1 MFVRE
6 VKFNFKNIEKDS
18 YLNSLIFKDLTF
30 LKFSKNIIFLTGQN
44 GVGKTTFMESI
55 AYDFNLNKYGGSKN
69 FILDEDNKPELY
81 NFIDVLK
88 LLNRPRDAFFFRSDT
103 FFNLE
108 DDLKR
113 YNSPGYDY
121 SGDRSFKEQSHGES
135 FMSFFQNR
143 IGDNGIY
150 FFDEPET
157 ALAYENQILFL
168 FMLREFE
175 KLNNQIFIITHSPIL
190 LSYPNA
196 EIFNFSLD
204 GVEKL
209 EYEQTDQ
216 YNNYKDFLDNY
227 QRFQKEIMDDKII

>member
-6 VKFNFKNIEKDS
+6 VKFNFKNVQKDS
-18 YLNSLIFKDLTF
+18 YLNNLIFKNISS
-30 LKFSKNIIFLTGQN
+30 LKFTKDIIFLTGRN
-44 GVGKTTFMESI
+44 GVGKTTFMESL
-55 AYDFNLNKYGGSKN
+55 AYNFNLNKYGGSKN
-69 FILDEDNKPELY
+69 FILDEDKKPELFD
-81 NFIDVLK
+81 FI
-88 LLNRPRDAFFFRSDT
+88 LLVKEVKKPRDAFFFRSDS

-113 YNSPGYDY
+113 YKSSKFDY
-121 SGDRSFKEQSHGES
+121 SGERSFKEQSHGES

-157 ALAYENQILFL
+157 ALSYENQILFL

-190 LSYPNA
+190 LSFPNA
-196 EIFNFSLD
+196 QILNFTLDEIEN
-204 GVEKL
+204 L
-209 EYEQTDQ
+209 EYEQTEQ
-216 YNNYKDFLDNY
+216 YKNYKYFLDNY
-227 QRFQKEIMDDKII
+227 KRFQKEVLED